1 MVKYTCQSFKN
12 LRGQS
17 CHQGARIDEGF
28 QWNHVPSVLNPA
40 DLVSRGL
47 RPSDLPNLRL
57 WWHGPQFL
65 EEGKLSSEET
75 SLSPVK
81 ECEYSMELKTGWSS
95 DIITSSVCVS
105 TNCVSS
111 ILSTLLRKNSD
122 GLLRV
127 GGRLSNSDLPYVN
140 KHPAILPGN
149 HNLTVQMIAH
159 FHRKNLHTGASS
171 LLHYLMGNLPRDRVV
186 PDYPFNCSGSLGS
199 TEIII
204 TTDHRFSDGQNTD
217 ENIFYLSESNEGS
230 FSESFAKETP
240 KKITSM
246 FQSNNSKFSENT
258 SRPAAQRFSYKKDP
272 TKKSGSFNYSLA
284 SVACM
289 KSSTKK
295 KAAATTPAAS
305 TKVVETT
312 SNETTND
319 SISTPSTQVESNSE
333 KAKNDNID
341 WSSDCEAAIR
351 TENNDSTPLTP
362 TSTNDSNISSKTIS
376 GNQTYTMFSEGD
388 VHGQVVLL
396 NSLPGENDDQKV
408 ILCTGDQKILATA
421 LPIEQIG
428 NESLQKTAKD
438 NSTQAIVLQIASEKE
453 NASAVQNLLNIS
465 QNSSSDVVKTV
476 SPTGPS
482 SFKRKSIQKPT
493 KKNVPSPR
501 KKIAILGKKETNHP
515 EKGLSPNI
523 TNSKQ
528 KLNTPIGNSLP
539 KIQGIITI
547 DSSSPNVINSAKLLN
562 TDPNI
567 PVSKIQGIITIN
579 SASQNVI
586 NSVQLTSNAPNTS
599 VTEMKSVATSSS
611 TSTKD
616 SVTSSSNPSINS
628 ANQVLLNSFPSGQA
642 YMSINNNL
650 IPIGPSTAPL
660 LQPGLNPISPGFM
673 LTSPVAPSPFMRP
686 VRPLINFSPLAPRP
700 PLTPTTKSQTSDAN
714 ISNNQNV
721 AGKIP
726 PGTVPVLLIPHGS
739 QISSTPVGG
748 VTVPFS
754 SHLNVKSSV
763 STSVGPNS
771 TQPIVSIPRPL
782 TTSGINPV
790 LNSHLLPGTQLIS
803 SAFLPN
809 NAQFMSAPLL
819 TNTGQRIHG
828 PYLQNAQSLP
838 PPLIGQP
845 GVAPVRSIISTT
857 VSNAIKVQK
866 VQLPFTRTVKNP
878 ALLSKNNVTTSNV
891 SEKTKVSNVLL
902 NTEPISSTPA
912 ISVPS
917 VLTTP
922 PQKPGT
928 ALFESTPLQKPGTA
942 LFDSTPLQKPGTL
955 LLESTPP
962 QKPGTLI
969 FESSGDV
976 YMLEPI
982 EDSVH
987 VHLNTSVLGA
997 GNRVILP
1004 APPGYKRDNTDMK
1017 SNSEKEVE
1025 LSHDDFPCLQLE
1037 KAIIGGRE
1045 IKIDGKLKSP
1055 RRNKEVK
1062 SGVQI
1067 KSVLQ
1072 EKRPLKDDDV
1082 EILKKVKYYQ
1092 MEMKYLASQAE
1103 CKRLRLE
1110 LAKAQKKNR
1119 DPEIHNN
1126 TEVNSSDLQT
1136 KQDDDVGVLHIDL
1149 DENKQVQDEAS
1160 NFDGSQTMDVDI
1172 NDETEDAKVAE
1183 SQTEDINRKAKN
1195 TQEKIDETS
1204 NDVDSESQINK
1215 SSNLDLSLN
1224 NTASNSEVVSDIECH
1239 TNDSNLE
1246 NQSCDFEQDEEKST
1260 VNQTI
1265 DNLENQSNDC
1275 TDNRTGDI
1283 ESETEKCVGVDKS
1296 SVYTAIN
1303 INECLDELEKFDN
1316 KLTSICETKEDE
1328 ETNELNNKILE
1339 NFDVIKQDNKMIKSS
1354 NKFKDK
1360 KLNAEKI
1367 LRNSE
1372 LNKESVGTIAVNKS
1386 LVMNDSFC
1394 HQQVLNN
1401 EEDLNNHINENFQ
1414 LKGNIVDAV
1423 PCDTIHI
1430 QGTLKKLETQYGKD
1444 KPLDVYTMM
1453 RTSVLRS
1460 LYDDMKT
1467 LCGENKKLFE
1477 ELQKFRSE
1485 ARICEIDSNKTS

>member
-1 MVKYTCQSFKN
+1 MEHDRPLNAVCPFCKGSFDRLENLNKHVQQIHSVRSSTKENRLCPLCGTRCLKIEGYRNHLRHIHGLNEEGQVVSFRCFNDFLVWKNELEKRNYCKYVMRTPPKKLASNDKLHIYHCDSSVSSMKEKKSGVAVKETCPAVISAIESSKTRN
-12 LRGQS
+12 IKIE
-17 CHQGARIDEGF
+17 H
-28 QWNHVPSVLNPA
+28 WNNHVGHSIPIEDV
-40 DLVSRGL
+40 
-47 RPSDLPNLRL
+47 
-57 WWHGPQFL
+57 
-65 EEGKLSSEET
+65 
-75 SLSPVK
+75 
-81 ECEYSMELKTGWSS
+81 ELDT
-95 DIITSSVCVS
+95 
-105 TNCVSS
+105 
-111 ILSTLLRKNSD
+111 
-122 GLLRV
+122 
-127 GGRLSNSDLPYVN
+127 
-140 KHPAILPGN
+140 AI
-149 HNLTVQMIAH
+149 
-159 FHRKNLHTGASS
+159 
-171 LLHYLMGNLPRDRVV
+171 
-186 PDYPFNCSGSLGS
+186 GSLGS
-199 TEIII
+199 AEIII
-204 TTDHRFSDGQNTD
+204 TTDHRFNDGQNTD
-217 ENIFYLSESNEGS
+217 ENIFYLSESNDGS
-230 FSESFAKETP
+230 FTESFAKETP

-246 FQSNNSKFSENT
+246 FQSSKSKFSENT

-295 KAAATTPAAS
+295 KTEITSAESTAAA
-305 TKVVETT
+305 KVVETI
-312 SNETTND
+312 SNEITND

-333 KAKNDNID
+333 NAKNDNID
-341 WSSDCEAAIR
+341 WSSDCESAIR

-376 GNQTYTMFSEGD
+376 GDQAYSLFSEET

-396 NSLPGENDDQKV
+396 NSLPGQNDDQKV

-428 NESLQKTAKD
+428 NESLQKAVKD
-438 NSTQAIVLQIASEKE
+438 HSTTQAIVLQIASEKE
-453 NASAVQNLLNIS
+453 NTSAVQNLLNIS
-465 QNSSSDVVKTV
+465 QNSSSEDVVKTV

-482 SFKRKSIQKPT
+482 SFKRKTLQKPT
-493 KKNVPSPR
+493 KKNVSSSR
-501 KKIAILGKKETNHP
+501 KKIAILGKQKEKNHP
-515 EKGLSPNI
+515 EKVLSPNI
-523 TNSKQ
+523 TSSKQ
-528 KLNTPIGNSLP
+528 KLNSPTSNSVP

-547 DSSSPNVINSAKLLN
+547 DSSSPNVINSAKLIN

-567 PVSKIQGIITIN
+567 PVSKLQGIITID
-579 SASQNVI
+579 SASQSVI

-599 VTEMKSVATSSS
+599 ITEMKSVATSSS
-611 TSTKD
+611 TGTKD
-616 SVTSSSNPSINS
+616 SVTSSSNPSTNS

-650 IPIGPSTAPL
+650 IPIGPSTAHL
-660 LQPGLNPISPGFM
+660 LQPGLNPVSPGFM

-686 VRPLINFSPLAPRP
+686 VRPLINFSPFAPRT
-700 PLTPTTKSQTSDAN
+700 PLTSTTKSQISDAN

-754 SHLNVKSSV
+754 SHSNVKSSV

-771 TQPIVSIPRPL
+771 VQPIISIPKPL
-782 TTSGINPV
+782 TTSGINHV
-790 LNSHLLPGTQLIS
+790 LNPHLLPGTQLIS
-803 SAFLPN
+803 SAFLSN

-828 PYLQNAQSLP
+828 PYLQNNAQSLP

-878 ALLSKNNVTTSNV
+878 ALLSKNSVMASNI

-912 ISVPS
+912 ICVPS
-917 VLTTP
+917 VSTTP
-922 PQKPGT
+922 TQKPGT
-928 ALFESTPLQKPGTA
+928 ILFDSIPSQKPGTV
-942 LFDSTPLQKPGTL
+942 LF
-955 LLESTPP
+955 ESTPP

-987 VHLNTSVLGA
+987 VHLNTSVLGV

-1004 APPGYKRDNTDMK
+1004 APPGYKKDNTDLK

-1025 LSHDDFPCLQLE
+1025 LSHDDFPSLQLE

-1045 IKIDGKLKSP
+1045 TKIDGKLKSP

-1062 SGVQI
+1062 NGVQI

-1119 DPEIHNN
+1119 DPELHNN
-1126 TEVNSSDLQT
+1126 TDMNSSDLQT

-1149 DENKQVQDEAS
+1149 DEDKQVQDEAS
-1160 NFDGSQTMDVDI
+1160 NFDESQPMDVDV
-1172 NDETEDAKVAE
+1172 NDEAVDVKVSE
-1183 SQTEDINRKAKN
+1183 SQPKDINRKTNN
-1195 TQEKIDETS
+1195 TQEKMDETG

-1215 SSNLDLSLN
+1215 SNNLDLALN
-1224 NTASNSEVVSDIECH
+1224 GTASNSEVVSNIECH
-1239 TNDSNLE
+1239 TNDSNME
-1246 NQSCDFEQDEEKST
+1246 NQSCDFERDEEKST
-1260 VNQTI
+1260 ENQTI

-1275 TDNRTGDI
+1275 ADNRTGDI
-1283 ESETEKCVGVDKS
+1283 ESEAEKCVDKS

-1303 INECLDELEKFDN
+1303 VNECLEELEKFDN
-1316 KLTSICETKEDE
+1316 KLTGICETKENE
-1328 ETNELNNKILE
+1328 ETNELNNKTLE

-1360 KLNAEKI
+1360 ELNAEKL
-1367 LRNSE
+1367 LRDSK
-1372 LNKESVGTIAVNKS
+1372 LNKESFGTIAGNKS

-1394 HQQVLNN
+1394 HQQVLND
-1401 EEDLNNHINENFQ
+1401 EEDFNNHINENFQ
-1414 LKGNIVDAV
+1414 LKENVLEAV

-1444 KPLDVYTMM
+1444 KPLDVYTMI

-1477 ELQKFRSE
+1477 ELQKFRSQDK
-1485 ARICEIDSNKTS
+1485 ICEIDSNKTS

>member
-1 MVKYTCQSFKN
+1 MEHERPINAFVCPFCKGSFDRLENLNKHVQQIHSVRSSTKENRLCPLCGTRCLKIEGYRNHLRHIHGLNEEGQVVSFRCFNDFLVWKNELEKRNYCKYVMQTPPKKLASNDKLHIYHCDSSVRSMKEKKSGVAVKETCPAVISAIESSKTRN
-12 LRGQS
+12 IKIE
-17 CHQGARIDEGF
+17 H
-28 QWNHVPSVLNPA
+28 WNNHVGHSIPI
-40 DLVSRGL
+40 
-47 RPSDLPNLRL
+47 
-57 WWHGPQFL
+57 
-65 EEGKLSSEET
+65 EE
-75 SLSPVK
+75 V
-81 ECEYSMELKTGWSS
+81 ELDT
-95 DIITSSVCVS
+95 
-105 TNCVSS
+105 
-111 ILSTLLRKNSD
+111 
-122 GLLRV
+122 
-127 GGRLSNSDLPYVN
+127 
-140 KHPAILPGN
+140 AI
-149 HNLTVQMIAH
+149 
-159 FHRKNLHTGASS
+159 
-171 LLHYLMGNLPRDRVV
+171 
-186 PDYPFNCSGSLGS
+186 GSLGS

-204 TTDHRFSDGQNTD
+204 TTDHRFSDGQNTE
-217 ENIFYLSESNEGS
+217 ENIFYLSESNDGS
-230 FSESFAKETP
+230 YSESFAKETP

-246 FQSNNSKFSENT
+246 FQSSKSNFSENT

-295 KAAATTPAAS
+295 KTATTPAASTTS

-333 KAKNDNID
+333 KAKNDDIE

-376 GNQTYTMFSEGD
+376 GNQTYSMFSEGA

-396 NSLPGENDDQKV
+396 NSLPGQNDDQKV

-438 NSTQAIVLQIASEKE
+438 NLTTQAIVLQIASEKE
-453 NASAVQNLLNIS
+453 NTSVQDLLNIS
-465 QNSSSDVVKTV
+465 QNSSSEDAVKTA
-476 SPTGPS
+476 SPIGPS
-482 SFKRKSIQKPT
+482 SFKRKSLQKPT
-493 KKNVPSPR
+493 KKNVPSSR
-501 KKIAILGKKETNHP
+501 KKIAILGKKKEKNHP
-515 EKGLSPNI
+515 EKVLSPNI

-528 KLNTPIGNSLP
+528 KLNSPTGNSVP

-547 DSSSPNVINSAKLLN
+547 DSSSPNVINSAKLIS

-579 SASQNVI
+579 SASQSVI
-586 NSVQLTSNAPNTS
+586 NSVQLTSNAPNTP

-616 SVTSSSNPSINS
+616 LVTSSSNPSINS

-660 LQPGLNPISPGFM
+660 LQPGLNPVSPGFM

-686 VRPLINFSPLAPRP
+686 VRPLINFSPFAPRP
-700 PLTPTTKSQTSDAN
+700 PLTPTTQSQTSDAN

-754 SHLNVKSSV
+754 SHSNVKSSV

-771 TQPIVSIPRPL
+771 AQPIVSIPRPL

-790 LNSHLLPGTQLIS
+790 LNSHLLPGTHLIS

-819 TNTGQRIHG
+819 TSTGQRIHG

-917 VLTTP
+917 VSTTP
-922 PQKPGT
+922 PQKPAT
-928 ALFESTPLQKPGTA
+928 ALFE
-942 LFDSTPLQKPGTL
+942 STPLQKPGTL
-955 LLESTPP
+955 LLESTSP

-1025 LSHDDFPCLQLE
+1025 LSHEDFPSLQLE

-1062 SGVQI
+1062 NGVQI

-1110 LAKAQKKNR
+1110 LAKAQRKNR

-1136 KQDDDVGVLHIDL
+1136 KQDYDVGVLHIDL
-1149 DENKQVQDEAS
+1149 DVDKQEQDEAS
-1160 NFDGSQTMDVDI
+1160 NFDESQTMDVDVS
-1172 NDETEDAKVAE
+1172 DETENAKVSE
-1183 SQTEDINRKAKN
+1183 SQTEDINRKTKN

-1215 SSNLDLSLN
+1215 SSNLDLPLN
-1224 NTASNSEVVSDIECH
+1224 DTASNSE
-1239 TNDSNLE
+1239 NME
-1246 NQSCDFEQDEEKST
+1246 NQSCDFEQDEEKSAE
-1260 VNQTI
+1260 NQTI

-1275 TDNRTGDI
+1275 VDNRTGDI
-1283 ESETEKCVGVDKS
+1283 EPEAEKCVGVDKS

-1316 KLTSICETKEDE
+1316 KLTSIYETKEDE

-1360 KLNAEKI
+1360 ELNAKKI
-1367 LRNSE
+1367 LKDNE

-1394 HQQVLNN
+1394 HQQVLNDQ
-1401 EEDLNNHINENFQ
+1401 DLINHINENLQ
-1414 LKGNIVDAV
+1414 LKGNILDAV
-1423 PCDTIHI
+1423 PLDTIHI

-1444 KPLDVYTMM
+1444 KPLDVYTMI

-1467 LCGENKKLFE
+1467 VCGENKKLFD
-1477 ELQKFRSE
+1477 ELQKFRS
-1485 ARICEIDSNKTS
+1485 RDKICEIDSNKAS